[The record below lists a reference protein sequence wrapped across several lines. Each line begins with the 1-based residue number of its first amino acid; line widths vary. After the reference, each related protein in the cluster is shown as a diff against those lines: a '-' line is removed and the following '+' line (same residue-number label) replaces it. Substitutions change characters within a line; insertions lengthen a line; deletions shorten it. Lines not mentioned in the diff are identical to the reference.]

1 MYKQVHSK
9 GVSIINGPYRVKTR
23 ITYSIY
29 AIRLSMAHNGG
40 RALFVKTLEGVKLKP
55 HERPYNAI

>member
-1 MYKQVHSK
+1 MA
-9 GVSIINGPYRVKTR
+9 PYRVKTR

-29 AIRLSMAHNGG
+29 AIRLSMAHKGV